1 MRFGLPKRLKFF
13 RNKLKNKLKRGGK
26 AKSKV
31 HKGLDHARAMVDGRD
46 DLLLGKISLIATVA
60 FCLALFWL
68 LNSFY
73 LTTAT
78 VSLLL
83 VPKEP
88 EVKEVKSE
96 DPSISSARTLA
107 TIYLLDQR
115 LEKAEDLEI

>member
-1 MRFGLPKRLKFF
+1 MRFLLPKRLKFF
-13 RNKLKNKLKRGGK
+13 RNQLMRGGK

-31 HKGLDHARAMVDGRD
+31 QKSLDHAREMVEGSRD
-46 DLLLGKISLIATVA
+46 DLLLGKIILVGSIG
-60 FCLALFWL
+60 FCFALWL

-83 VPKEP
+83 VTKEP

-115 LEKAEDLEI
+115 LEKAEDLDI

>member
-1 MRFGLPKRLKFF
+1 MRFLLPKRLKFL
-13 RNKLKNKLKRGGK
+13 RNKLKRGGK

-31 HKGLDHARAMVDGRD
+31 HKALDHASAMVDGRD
-46 DLLLGKISLIATVA
+46 DLLLGKISILATIA
-60 FCLALFWL
+60 FCIALWL
-68 LNSFY
+68 LNSFF

-83 VPKEP
+83 APKEQ
-88 EVKEVKSE
+88 EMKEVKSE

>member
-1 MRFGLPKRLKFF
+1 MRFALPKRLKFL
-13 RNKLKNKLKRGGK
+13 RNKLKSKLKRGGK

-31 HKGLDHARAMVDGRD
+31 LKALDHAREMVDGRD
-46 DLLLGKISLIATVA
+46 DLLLGKISLIATIA
-60 FCLALFWL
+60 FCLALWL

-88 EVKEVKSE
+88 EVKETKSE

>member
-1 MRFGLPKRLKFF
+1 MQFTLPKRLKFL
-13 RNKLKNKLKRGGK
+13 RNKLKRIVK

-31 HKGLDHARAMVDGRD
+31 HKALDHAKEMVDGRD
-46 DLLLGKISLIATVA
+46 DLLLGKISFIATIV
-60 FCLALFWL
+60 FCITLWL

>member
-13 RNKLKNKLKRGGK
+13 RNKLKDKLK

-31 HKGLDHARAMVDGRD
+31 HKGLDHAKAMVDGRD

-60 FCLALFWL
+60 FCLALWL

>member
-13 RNKLKNKLKRGGK
+13 RNQLKNKLKRGGK
-26 AKSKV
+26 AKNKV
-31 HKGLDHARAMVDGRD
+31 HKALDHARAAMVDGRD
-46 DLLLGKISLIATVA
+46 DLLLGKISLIATIA
-60 FCLALFWL
+60 FCMALWL

-83 VPKEP
+83 VAKEP